1 MSGDA
6 MRRRSALIQDILME
20 IRRTRGRFLSI
31 LCIVML
37 GAGFFAGIKS
47 TCPNMKQTAQQYFED
62 QSLMDMR
69 LKSTMGFTE
78 GDIQSLRDQPEAEIV
93 APGYSVDAFAALEG
107 PDSLLVRAWSWKL
120 GAEQEEDAL
129 NLPVLQEGRWPQAA
143 DECLVEKG
151 MRTGGRFALGDKISL
166 FLEDGEIGEALNTRE
181 FTVVGVV
188 QSPMYINFERGASN
202 LGNGSVDSFLYLP
215 EQSFAYEVYTDVF
228 LTYRDARGLPF
239 YEDEYQD
246 LMEDKTRRL
255 EELAACREQTRY
267 DEIYN
272 EAKAAVDEGQA
283 ELDKGQEEY
292 DKNKGEFDRQIAD
305 GRSRLADALRE
316 INGGVSRLD
325 QTETQLAQ
333 GQAQYDQGAAQ
344 LAAEEARLAEAW
356 AQLEQ
361 GEGQIQAMDAALQG
375 GRGLIQA
382 YAQAALP
389 QDQPAPAEAEAVLAG
404 LEAISSQNAQETG
417 LSQGLRAY
425 LYADPAGP
433 EKQAIAAQTE
443 EAFAQI
449 ETQTA
454 PQRQQLADSRAQLEA
469 GQAQAAEART
479 RLSEQGAQ
487 LERGWAQLQQGRAQI
502 SQARVEYERGLA
514 ELEQS
519 EAEGRAQLEEAQK
532 ELAQGRADL
541 LKARHQ
547 LNDLGS
553 PEWYL
558 WDRAG
563 NPGYAEFS
571 QDAERVDRIAKVF
584 PVFFILVAA
593 LVCLTTMTRMVEE
606 NRVQIGALKALGYG
620 KWAVAAKY
628 LIYALSA
635 SAAGGAAGL
644 AVGFRLFPTVIFNAY
659 RIMYILPDCQT
670 PFRWDYAC
678 WCLLAAMA
686 CTGLSAFAACYRV
699 MQESPAQLM
708 RPKAPPAG
716 KRVLLERVKFLW
728 RRLSFLQK
736 VAARNL
742 FRYKKRI
749 AMTVVGVA
757 GCTALMV
764 AGFGMQHAI
773 SSIVDLQYEEIF
785 LYDAIAAFDDAIT
798 ADEKQEIEDQL
809 AQNPLAERAMAV
821 RQSSVE
827 ISGEKAKKSVYLFV
841 PQRPEELDRYINLRR
856 RHGGDAVALPERGAV
871 LTEKMARLLD
881 VSPGDVVSIH
891 QDDSRVYQ
899 VEIAEIVEN
908 YTMNFIYL
916 SPGQYQELW
925 GEEARSNAFLVNLA
939 EGADQDQLAASLL
952 KNNNV
957 LAVTSS
963 DASGRQFRDIVGSLN
978 YIVLVLIVCAGA
990 LAFVVLYNL
999 AAINVEER
1007 AREIATIK
1015 ILGFYDRE
1023 VSSYIRR
1030 ESNISALMGMIAGL
1044 LLGVPFLD
1052 FIIQTAEVDAV
1063 MFNPAINKETFLFSA
1078 LLTMLFT
1085 GVVNFAMHFRLKK
1098 IDMVQSLKSVE

>member
-1 MSGDA
+1 MKK
-6 MRRRSALIQDILME
+6 RSALIQDIWVE
-20 IRRTRGRFLSI
+20 IRRSRGRFLSI

-37 GAGFFAGIKS
+37 GVGFFAGIKS
-47 TCPNMKQTAQQYFED
+47 TCPDMKQTAQQYFED
-62 QSLMDMR
+62 QSLMDMH

-78 GDIQSLRDQPEAEIV
+78 GDIQSLREEPETERV
-93 APGYSVDAFAALEG
+93 EPGYSADVFVALDG
-107 PDSLLVRAWSWKL
+107 PDSLLARAWSWRL
-120 GAEQEEDAL
+120 GAEQEADAL
-129 NLPVLQEGRWPQAA
+129 NLPILQEGRWPQAP

-151 MRTGGRFALGDKISL
+151 MRTGGRFALGDTVRL
-166 FLEDGEIGEALNTRE
+166 FWEDGDIGEALNRRE

-188 QSPMYINFERGASN
+188 QSPLYINFERGSST
-202 LGNGSVDSFLYLP
+202 LGNGSVSSFLYLP

-228 LTYRDARGLPF
+228 LTYQDARGLPF
-239 YEDEYQD
+239 YEEDYPD
-246 LMEDKTRRL
+246 LIEEKTDRL
-255 EELAACREQTRY
+255 KELAAQREQTRY

-272 EAKAAVDEGQA
+272 EAKAAVDDAQA
-283 ELDKGQEEY
+283 ELDRGQGEY
-292 DKNKGEFDRQIAD
+292 DENKADFDRQIAE
-305 GRSRLADALRE
+305 GRQELEDARRE
-316 INGGVSRLD
+316 IDEGAGQLD
-325 QTETQLAQ
+325 RTETQLAQ

-344 LAAEEARLAEAW
+344 LAEEQARLTEAQ

-361 GEGQIQAMDAALQG
+361 GEGQIQALDAALQG
-375 GRGLIQA
+375 GRGLLAA
-382 YAQAALP
+382 YAQTALP
-389 QDQPAPAEAEAVLAG
+389 QDQPLPEEVQALLGG
-404 LEAISSQNAQETG
+404 LEALGGPEGQGAG
-417 LSQGLRAY
+417 LSQALTAY

-433 EKQAIAAQTE
+433 EKQALAAQAE
-443 EAFAQI
+443 QAFGQM
-449 ETQTA
+449 ESQTA
-454 PQRQQLADSRAQLEA
+454 PQRRQLADSRAELEA
-469 GQAQAAEART
+469 GQARLAEAQAQ
-479 RLSEQGAQ
+479 LAAQGAQ
-487 LERGWAQLQQGRAQI
+487 LESGWAQLRQGRSEL
-502 SQARVEYERGLA
+502 SQARVDYERGLA
-514 ELEQS
+514 ELEEN
-519 EAEGRAQLEEAQK
+519 EAEGQAKLEDARK
-532 ELAQGRADL
+532 ELEQGRADL
-541 LKARHQ
+541 LEARHQ

-558 WDRAG
+558 WDRTS

-571 QDAERVDRIAKVF
+571 QDAERIDRIAKVF

-606 NRVQIGALKALGYG
+606 NRTQIGVLKALGYG
-620 KWAVAAKY
+620 KGAASAKY
-628 LIYALSA
+628 LVYALSA
-635 SAAGGAAGL
+635 SLIGGIAGL
-644 AVGFRLFPTVIFNAY
+644 AVGFKLFPTVIFNAY

-670 PFRWDYAC
+670 PFRWDYAF
-678 WCLLAAMA
+678 WCLLAAGA

-749 AMTVVGVA
+749 VMTVVGVA

-764 AGFGMQHAI
+764 AGFGLQHAI

-798 ADEKQEIEDQL
+798 PDEKKEIRDQL
-809 AQNPLAERAMAV
+809 AQNPLADRAMAV

-827 ISGEKAKKSVYLFV
+827 ISGDQGKKSVYLFV
-841 PQRPEELDRYINLRR
+841 PEAPEELGEYINLRR
-856 RHGGDAVALPERGAV
+856 RQQGDAVALPERGAL

-881 VSPGDVVSIH
+881 VSPGDTVSIH
-891 QDDSRVYQ
+891 QDDSHVYQ
-899 VEIAEIVEN
+899 VEVADIVEN
-908 YTMNFIYL
+908 YTMNFVYL
-916 SPGQYQELW
+916 SPGQYRELW
-925 GEEARSNAFLVNLA
+925 GEEAKSNAFLVNLA
-939 EGADQDQLAASLL
+939 EGAGHDELAASLL

-978 YIVLVLIVCAGA
+978 YIVLVLIICAGA

-999 AAINVEER
+999 ASINVEER
-1007 AREIATIK
+1007 VREIATIK
-1015 ILGFYDRE
+1015 VLGFYDKE
-1023 VSSYIRR
+1023 VSSYIYR
-1030 ESNISALMGMIAGL
+1030 ESNISALMGMAAGL

-1063 MFNPAINKETFLFSA
+1063 MFNPVINKETFLFSA
-1078 LLTMLFT
+1078 LLTILFT
-1085 GVVNFAMHFRLKK
+1085 SIVNFAMHFRLKK
-1098 IDMVQSLKSVE
+1098 VDMVQSLKSVE

>member
-1 MSGDA
+1 MKK
-6 MRRRSALIQDILME
+6 RSALIQDIWME
-20 IRRTRGRFLSI
+20 IRRSRGRFLSI

-47 TCPNMKQTAQQYFED
+47 TCPDMKQTAQQYFED
-62 QSLMDMR
+62 QSLMDMH

-78 GDIQSLRDQPEAEIV
+78 GDIQSLRNQPEAEIV
-93 APGYSVDAFAALEG
+93 EPGYSVDAFVALEG
-107 PDSLLVRAWSWKL
+107 PDSLLAWAWSWKL

-129 NLPVLQEGRWPQAA
+129 NLPVLQKGRWPQAA
-143 DECLVEKG
+143 DECLAEKG
-151 MRTGGRFALGDKISL
+151 MRTGGRFAIGDTISL
-166 FLEDGEIGEALNTRE
+166 FLEDGDIGEALKIQE

-188 QSPMYINFERGASN
+188 QSPLYINFERGSSS
-202 LGNGSVDSFLYLP
+202 LGNGSVSTFLYLP

-228 LTYRDARGLPF
+228 LTYKDVRGLPF

-246 LMEDKTRRL
+246 RMEAKRDEL
-255 EELAACREQTRY
+255 EQLAAHREQTRY

-272 EAKAAVDEGQA
+272 EAKTAVDDAQA
-283 ELDKGQEEY
+283 ELDQGQGEY
-292 DKNKGEFDRQIAD
+292 DKNKADFDRQIAE
-305 GRSRLADALRE
+305 SRQKLDDARQE
-316 INGGVSRLD
+316 IDDGVSRLN

-333 GQAQYDQGAAQ
+333 GQAQYDQGAAR
-344 LAAEEARLAEAW
+344 LAEEEARLTAAQ

-361 GEGQIQAMDAALQG
+361 GEAQLQAMDAALQG
-375 GRGLIQA
+375 GRGLLAA
-382 YAQAALP
+382 YSQIALP
-389 QDQPAPAEAEAVLAG
+389 QDQPAPEETEALLAG
-404 LEAISSQNAQETG
+404 LEALARQDESGQSAG
-417 LSQGLRAY
+417 LTQALRAY
-425 LYADPAGP
+425 LYANPAGP
-433 EKQAIAAQTE
+433 EKQTLALQAEQ
-443 EAFAQI
+443 AFGQI
-449 ETQTA
+449 EGQAA

-469 GQAQAAEART
+469 GQAQLAEAQAQ
-479 RLSEQGAQ
+479 LSAQGAQ
-487 LERGWAQLQQGRAQI
+487 LESGWTQLQQGRAQI
-502 SQARVEYERGLA
+502 SQARVDYERGLA
-514 ELEQS
+514 ELEEN
-519 EAEGRAQLEEAQK
+519 EAEGQAQLEKARK
-532 ELAQGRADL
+532 ELEQGRADL
-541 LKARHQ
+541 LEARHQ

-558 WDRAG
+558 WDRTS

-606 NRVQIGALKALGYG
+606 NRTQIGVLKALGYG
-620 KWAVAAKY
+620 KGAVAAKY
-628 LIYALSA
+628 LAYALSA
-635 SAAGGAAGL
+635 SLLGGAAGL
-644 AVGFRLFPTVIFNAY
+644 AVGFKLFPTVIFNAY

-670 PFRWDYAC
+670 PFRWDYAF

-686 CTGLSAFAACYRV
+686 CTGLSAFAACYRA
-699 MQESPAQLM
+699 MQEAPAQLM
-708 RPKAPPAG
+708 RPKAPPSG
-716 KRVLLERVKFLW
+716 KRVLLERVKFVW

-736 VAARNL
+736 VAVRNL

-749 AMTVVGVA
+749 VMTVVGVA

-773 SSIVDLQYEEIF
+773 SSIVDLQYEQIF
-785 LYDAIAAFDDAIT
+785 LYDAVAAFDDAVT
-798 ADEKQEIEDQL
+798 ADEKQEIADQL

-827 ISGEKAKKSVYLFV
+827 IAGGKAKKSVYLFV
-841 PQRPEELDRYINLRR
+841 PEAPEELDQYVNLRR
-856 RHGGDAVALPERGAV
+856 RQQGDAVALPERGAL

-891 QDDSRVYQ
+891 PDDSHVYS
-899 VEIAEIVEN
+899 VEIVGIVEN
-908 YTMNFIYL
+908 YTMNFVYL
-916 SPGQYQELW
+916 SPAQYRELW
-925 GEEARSNAFLVNLA
+925 GEEAKSNAFLVNLA
-939 EGADQDQLAASLL
+939 EGADQDELAASLL

-999 AAINVEER
+999 ASINVEER

-1015 ILGFYDRE
+1015 VLGFYDKE
-1023 VSSYIRR
+1023 VSSYIDR
-1030 ESNISALMGMIAGL
+1030 ESNLSALMGMAAGL

-1078 LLTMLFT
+1078 LLTVLFT
-1085 GVVNFAMHFRLKK
+1085 GVVNFAMRFRLKK